1 MLMRLTLIGPK
12 KCVDMKK
19 CILIMFIAVSVFSL
33 KAQNDE
39 LNKLTDIV
47 KSLQTGGE
55 KAYKD
60 AIATLATDKLWT
72 PMDELGIDRNVEC
85 RASERVPGFRLN
97 SALTNA
103 ESKERYQTT
112 TGNHL
117 NGADIRYNY
126 SLFEKTLETDKT
138 ATFSLPQ
145 RWGEQVIIIIPFNPQ
160 SKIEA
165 SANGGKNNFILM
177 PLNNGGIKLTGNVDK
192 GKSLNLTVTN
202 KSGENISYVILNYNS
217 RK

>member
-1 MLMRLTLIGPK
+1 MRLTLIGPK
-12 KCVDMKK
+12 KCVDMRKY
-19 CILIMFIAVSVFSL
+19 LFMLFIAACIFSA

-47 KSLQTGGE
+47 KSLQTGSE
-55 KAYKD
+55 KAYNN
-60 AIATLATDKLWT
+60 AVASLAADKLWT
-72 PMDELGIDRNVEC
+72 PMDELTTDRNVEC
-85 RASERVPGFRLN
+85 RASDRVPGFRLN

-103 ESKERYQTT
+103 ESKERYQTS

-126 SLFEKTLETDKT
+126 SLFEKTLKAGMT
-138 ATFSLPQ
+138 ASFSLPQ
-145 RWGEQVIIIIPFNPQ
+145 RWGEQVIIIMPFNPQ

-165 SANGGKNNFILM
+165 TANGGDKNFTATSGG
-177 PLNNGGIKLTGNVDK
+177 NGSLKLTGNVVK
-192 GKSLNLTVTN
+192 GKPLNLTITN

>member
-1 MLMRLTLIGPK
+1 MRLTLIGPK

-19 CILIMFIAVSVFSL
+19 YILILLLAASVFSL

-47 KSLQTGGE
+47 KSLQTDGE
-55 KAYKD
+55 KAYKA
-60 AIATLATDKLWT
+60 AITTLAADKLWT
-72 PMDELGIDRNVEC
+72 PMDELGINRNVEC

-103 ESKERYQTT
+103 ENKERYQTT
-112 TGNHL
+112 SGNHL
-117 NGADIRYNY
+117 NGADSRYNY
-126 SLFEKTLETDKT
+126 SLFEKTLKEGKSVS
-138 ATFSLPQ
+138 FSLPQ

-160 SKIEA
+160 SKISAKA
-165 SANGGKNNFILM
+165 SGGDKDFIVAPSGNGSL
-177 PLNNGGIKLTGNVDK
+177 KLTGTVVK
-192 GKSLNLTVTN
+192 GQSLNLSVTN
-202 KSGENISYVILNYNS
+202 ESGENISYVILNYNS

>member
-1 MLMRLTLIGPK
+1 MRLTLIGPK

-19 CILIMFIAVSVFSL
+19 YILLLFVTICFISA

-39 LNKLTDIV
+39 LNKLADIV

-60 AIATLATDKLWT
+60 AIVVLAADKLWT
-72 PMDELGIDRNVEC
+72 PMDELAIDRNVEC

-103 ESKERYQTT
+103 ENKERYQTS

-126 SLFEKTLETDKT
+126 SLFEKTLKTAKT

-145 RWGEQVIIIIPFNPQ
+145 RWGEQVLIIIPFNPQ

-165 SANGGKNNFILM
+165 TANGGDKDFFIVT
-177 PLNNGGIKLTGNVDK
+177 PNGNGSLKLTGSVVK
-192 GKSLNLTVTN
+192 GNPLNLTVTN
-202 KSGENISYVILNYNS
+202 KSDDNISYVILNYNS

>member
-1 MLMRLTLIGPK
+1 MRLTLIGPK

-19 CILIMFIAVSVFSL
+19 FTFLLFVAVSAFSL

-60 AIATLATDKLWT
+60 AIISLAADKLWT
-72 PMDELGIDRNVEC
+72 PMDELGNDRNVEC

-126 SLFEKTLETDKT
+126 SLFEKTLKAEKS

-165 SANGGKNNFILM
+165 TANGGDKDFIST
-177 PLNNGGIKLTGNVDK
+177 PSGNGSLKLTGTVDK
-192 GKSLNLTVTN
+192 GKPLNLTITN

>member
-1 MLMRLTLIGPK
+1 MRLTLIGPK

-19 CILIMFIAVSVFSL
+19 YIILLLVTFCLVSA

-55 KAYKD
+55 KAYND
-60 AIATLATDKLWT
+60 AVSKLAADKLWT
-72 PMDELGIDRNVEC
+72 PMDELSIDRSVEC

-103 ESKERYQTT
+103 ESKERYQTS

-126 SLFEKTLETDKT
+126 SLFEKTLKAGKT
-138 ATFSLPQ
+138 ASFALPQ
-145 RWGEQVIIIIPFNPQ
+145 RWGEQVIIIIPFNVNA
-160 SKIEA
+160 KI
-165 SANGGKNNFILM
+165 SAKARGGEKDFTVTPSGNGSL
-177 PLNNGGIKLTGNVDK
+177 KLTGAVVK
-192 GKSLNLTVTN
+192 GQTLDLSVTN
-202 KSGENISYVILNYNS
+202 ESGENTSYVIINYNS

>member
-1 MLMRLTLIGPK
+1 MVRNTY
-12 KCVDMKK
+12 
-19 CILIMFIAVSVFSL
+19 
-33 KAQNDE
+33 
-39 LNKLTDIV
+39 NKLTDIV

-60 AIATLATDKLWT
+60 AIVALAADKLWT
-72 PMDELGIDRNVEC
+72 PMDELAIDRNVEC

-103 ESKERYQTT
+103 ENKERYQTS

-126 SLFEKTLETDKT
+126 SLFEKTLKTAKT

-145 RWGEQVIIIIPFNPQ
+145 RWGEQVLIIIPFNPQ

-165 SANGGKNNFILM
+165 TANGGDKDFIVT
-177 PLNNGGIKLTGNVDK
+177 PNGNGSLKLTGSVVK
-192 GKSLNLTVTN
+192 GNPLNLTVTN
-202 KSGENISYVILNYNS
+202 KSDENISYVILNYNS

>member
-1 MLMRLTLIGPK
+1 MRLTLIGPK

-19 CILIMFIAVSVFSL
+19 YILLLLVIICFISA

-55 KAYKD
+55 KAYKY
-60 AIATLATDKLWT
+60 AIVALAADKLWT
-72 PMDELGIDRNVEC
+72 PMDELAIDRNVEC

-103 ESKERYQTT
+103 ENKERYQTS

-126 SLFEKTLETDKT
+126 SLFEKTLQTAKT

-145 RWGEQVIIIIPFNPQ
+145 RWGEQVLIIIPFKPQ

-165 SANGGKNNFILM
+165 TANGGDKDFIVT
-177 PLNNGGIKLTGNVDK
+177 PHGNGSLKLAGSVVKGNP
-192 GKSLNLTVTN
+192 LNLTVTN
-202 KSGENISYVILNYNS
+202 KSDENISYVILNYNS

>member
-1 MLMRLTLIGPK
+1 MRLTLIGPK

-19 CILIMFIAVSVFSL
+19 YILLLLFTICFISA

-60 AIATLATDKLWT
+60 AIVALAADKLWT
-72 PMDELGIDRNVEC
+72 PMDELAIDRNVEC

-103 ESKERYQTT
+103 ENKERYQTS

-126 SLFEKTLETDKT
+126 SLFEKTLKTAKT

-145 RWGEQVIIIIPFNPQ
+145 RWGEQVLIIIPFNPQ

-165 SANGGKNNFILM
+165 TANGGDKDFIVT
-177 PLNNGGIKLTGNVDK
+177 PNGNGSLKLTGSVVK
-192 GKSLNLTVTN
+192 GNPLNLTVTN
-202 KSGENISYVILNYNS
+202 KSDENISYVILNYNS

>member
-1 MLMRLTLIGPK
+1 MRLILIGQK

-19 CILIMFIAVSVFSL
+19 YIILLLVTFCFISA

-47 KSLQTGGE
+47 KSLQSGGE
-55 KAYKD
+55 KAYND
-60 AIATLATDKLWT
+60 AVAKLAVDKLWT
-72 PMDELGIDRNVEC
+72 PMDELAIDRSVEC
-85 RASERVPGFRLN
+85 RASDRVPGFRLN

-103 ESKERYQTT
+103 ENKERYQTS

-126 SLFEKTLETDKT
+126 SLFEKTLKAGKT
-138 ATFSLPQ
+138 ASFALPQ
-145 RWGEQVIIIIPFNPQ
+145 RWGEQVLIIIPFNANA
-160 SKIEA
+160 KISA
-165 SANGGKNNFILM
+165 SAKGGNKDFTVTPSGNGSL
-177 PLNNGGIKLTGNVDK
+177 KLTGAVLK
-192 GKSLNLTVTN
+192 GQALDLTIAN
-202 KSGENISYVILNYNS
+202 ESGENISYVILNYNS

>member
-1 MLMRLTLIGPK
+1 MRLTLIGRK

-19 CILIMFIAVSVFSL
+19 YILLLLLAASVFSL

-60 AIATLATDKLWT
+60 AINTLAADKLWT

-103 ESKERYQTT
+103 ENKERYQTT
-112 TGNHL
+112 TGNYL

-126 SLFEKTLETDKT
+126 SLFEKTLKTDKT

-160 SKIEA
+160 SKIEVT
-165 SANGGKNNFILM
+165 ANGGDKNFLATSGG
-177 PLNNGGIKLTGNVDK
+177 NGSLKLTGTVVK

>member
-1 MLMRLTLIGPK
+1 MRLTLIGPK

-19 CILIMFIAVSVFSL
+19 YILLLFVTTCFISA

-39 LNKLTDIV
+39 LNKLADIV

-60 AIATLATDKLWT
+60 AIVVLAADKLWT
-72 PMDELGIDRNVEC
+72 PMDELAIDRNVEC
-85 RASERVPGFRLN
+85 RASDRVPGFRLN

-103 ESKERYQTT
+103 ENKERYQTT

-126 SLFEKTLETDKT
+126 SLFEKTLKTAKT

-145 RWGEQVIIIIPFNPQ
+145 RWGEQVLIIIPFKPQ
-160 SKIEA
+160 SKIEVT
-165 SANGGKNNFILM
+165 ANGGDKDFIVT
-177 PLNNGGIKLTGNVDK
+177 PNGNGSLKLTGSVVK
-192 GKSLNLTVTN
+192 GNPLNLTVTN
-202 KSGENISYVILNYNS
+202 RSGENISYVILNYNS